1 MNGLLFVILL
11 AISSALVVFFF
22 LLSLRRLG
30 TKPLNLAILF
40 VGINQLLLTSF
51 ISSYAVQAISV
62 GIGLFVIVF
71 SLVKILRKM

>member
-1 MNGLLFVILL
+1 MNGLFFMILL

-40 VGINQLLLTSF
+40 VGVNQLLLTSF
-51 ISSYAVQAISV
+51 VTEYIVQAISV
-62 GIGLFVIVF
+62 GIGLFVIAF

>member
-1 MNGLLFVILL
+1 MILL
-11 AISSALVVFFF
+11 AVSSVLVVFFF

-30 TKPLNLAILF
+30 TKPVNLAILF
-40 VGINQLLLTSF
+40 MGVDQVLLTSF
-51 ISSYAVQAISV
+51 ITAYAVRAISV